1 MDRSMTRANSPA
13 TSVRAK
19 MKALS
24 DLIRP
29 GLPIGGGVGVLAGQ
43 IIALQALPSA
53 LMGAM
58 GFLTAFFISGA
69 AMISNDY
76 FDRESTRST
85 TPNGRSHLDASRCVS

>member
-29 GLPIGGGVGVLAGQ
+29 ELPIGGGSGFS
-43 IIALQALPSA
+43 QARSSHCKRFLP
-53 LMGAM
+53 L
-58 GFLTAFFISGA
+58 
-69 AMISNDY
+69 
-76 FDRESTRST
+76 
-85 TPNGRSHLDASRCVS
+85 